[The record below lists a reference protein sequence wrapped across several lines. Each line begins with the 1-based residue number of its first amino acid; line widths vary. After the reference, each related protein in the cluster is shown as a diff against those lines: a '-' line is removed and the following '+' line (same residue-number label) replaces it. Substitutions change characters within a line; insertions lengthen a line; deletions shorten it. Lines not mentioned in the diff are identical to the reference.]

1 MPQTRSL
8 RFCLAVS
15 CATIFILSRCAP
27 SLPPPQKTIESLYAP
42 YLAPGGDSVPS
53 NWEKAPVYS
62 KSLRAAMD
70 RGFAYS
76 LLLNEPVIDYDPI
89 VNAQDYAITNLKIDV
104 DPPANPDKAHVVARF
119 DNQGQKANVEYD
131 MIVED
136 GAWKVDAIRSGT
148 ENFRQLIDAAL
159 KPIGD
164 PPAMTAPVEAIY
176 KRYGASEKVEP
187 LYIWAPLAQDFRD
200 SLEEAHRKSI
210 VLGFDPVSSGPP
222 GIPSDVKLEAVSGS
236 VIARFTVDGRDR
248 IAVYDLVKIGDKW
261 VIDDIHAPGNSGW
274 DLRQKLSD
282 AGIR

>member
-1 MPQTRSL
+1 M
-8 RFCLAVS
+8 
-15 CATIFILSRCAP
+15 
-27 SLPPPQKTIESLYAP
+27 LPPERVIESLYAP

-70 RGFAYS
+70 RGFDYS

-89 VNAQDYAITNLKIDV
+89 VNAQDYSISNLKIDV
-104 DPPANPDKAHVVARF
+104 DPPANPGKAHVVARF
-119 DNQGQKANVEYD
+119 DNQDRKTTVEYD

-136 GAWKVDAIRSGT
+136 GAWKIDAIRSGT
-148 ENFRQLIDAAL
+148 EDFRKLIDEAL

-164 PPAMTAPVEAIY
+164 PQAMTAPVEAVY

-187 LYIWAPLAQDFRD
+187 LYLWAPLAQDFRD
-200 SLEEAHRKSI
+200 SLGEAHRKSI
-210 VLGFDPVSSGPP
+210 VLGFDPVSSGSP
-222 GIPSDVKLEAVSGS
+222 GIPSDVKLEATSGS
-236 VIARFTVDGRDR
+236 VIARFRVEDRDR
-248 IAVYDLVKIGDKW
+248 VAVYDLVKIGDKW

-274 DLRQKLSD
+274 DLRQKLND